1 MHDLSCPYMAWVCCY
16 LFYTQGFVRTSLDK
30 QVYDTHAFL
39 VDKTS
44 LSGCRGKQNYN
55 IMKKRL
61 FYVLISCLA
70 LSCTS
75 PEKEAEVIMNQFTS
89 SLNEIGDVTSITA
102 KDLSEKLKTCR
113 ENVNKMVSSKRK
125 EFTKPEEKERFDN
138 AISINDNEIY
148 LSLRQE
154 LANKN
159 LKSIESAK
167 GKKWIN
173 TESQSPSSIFMLDET
188 CISFLNLKNKF
199 NYTLEDGDIMFNNNC
214 DTNPLYF
221 TLDGNELII
230 TNGKGQTS
238 RFREVTFEE
247 ILQAKWKNPNTYGG
261 KYDGSG
267 IILKKDGKGVEFDD
281 MWKNITYTIKN
292 KNVTTVWNSGFGNV
306 IKHYAYLSTDKLKF
320 TDFGYVEFYRARE
333 TGPDCVTFL
342 FDGKLKSDVKTQT
355 TFSTSD
361 SGGSNWDK
369 ILDDYEEFVNKY
381 IKLAKKAQNGDMSAI
396 TEYAKILEKAQSL
409 SEKLEK
415 AKSDLTVKQANRY
428 AKISL
433 KMLEAA
439 GDL

>member
-1 MHDLSCPYMAWVCCY
+1 
-16 LFYTQGFVRTSLDK
+16 
-30 QVYDTHAFL
+30 
-39 VDKTS
+39 
-44 LSGCRGKQNYN
+44 
-55 IMKKRL
+55 MKKHV
-61 FYVLISCLA
+61 FYVLISCLT
-70 LSCTS
+70 LSCAS
-75 PEKEAEVIMNQFTS
+75 PEKEAEAIMNQFTS
-89 SLNEIGDVTSITA
+89 SLNEIRDVTSITA
-102 KDLSEKLKTCR
+102 RDLSEKIKTCKD
-113 ENVNKMVSSKRK
+113 NVDKLVTSKRK

-138 AISINDNEIY
+138 AISINNNEIY

-154 LANKN
+154 LADKN

-199 NYTLEDGDIMFNNNC
+199 NYVLKDGDIIFKNDC

-221 TLDGNELII
+221 TLDGDELIV
-230 TNGKGQTS
+230 TNGQGQTS

-261 KYDGSG
+261 RYDGSG
-267 IILKKDGKGVEFDD
+267 IILKKDGKGVQFDD
-281 MWKNITYTIKN
+281 QWKDITYTVKSKNITTKW
-292 KNVTTVWNSGFGNV
+292 KSGFGDWIENY
-306 IKHYAYLSTDKLKF
+306 KYLSNDKLKY
-320 TDFGYVEFYRARE
+320 TDYGEAGVELYRAKE
-333 TGPDCVTFL
+333 VGPDCLTFL
-342 FDGKLKSDVKTQT
+342 FDGKIKSDVKTQT

-361 SGGSNWDK
+361 SGGSDWDK